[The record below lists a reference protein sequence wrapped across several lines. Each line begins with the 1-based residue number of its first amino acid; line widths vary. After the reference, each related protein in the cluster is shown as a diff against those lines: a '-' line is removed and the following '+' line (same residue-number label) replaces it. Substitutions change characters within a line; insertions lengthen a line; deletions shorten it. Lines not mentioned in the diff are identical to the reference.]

1 MRAPT
6 QFLVTVY
13 ESKGALGADESI
25 RLMWAPTMSAPTQFL
40 VTVYESKGALGAD
53 ESIRLM

>member
-1 MRAPT
+1 VGSRIHSSRVKTVSGAVSMRAPT

-25 RLMWAPTMSAPTQFL
+25 RHM
-40 VTVYESKGALGAD
+40 
-53 ESIRLM
+53 